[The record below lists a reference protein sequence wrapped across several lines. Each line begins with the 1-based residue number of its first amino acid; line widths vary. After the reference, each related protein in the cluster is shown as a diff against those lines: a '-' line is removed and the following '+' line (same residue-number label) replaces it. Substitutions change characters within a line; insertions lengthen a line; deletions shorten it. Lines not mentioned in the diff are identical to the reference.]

1 MKNPQAKKDL
11 LLTILVA
18 VVGFSIPFVLY
29 WNELLAGNTFVNGDG
44 LTTIVPDL
52 PWMKNAIVEGE
63 FPLWNPYLAGGTP
76 RGIVAG
82 APGLYPFNWLLV
94 LVPVG
99 VQLYAFFALHLAMGG
114 AFMFRYLRCISCSPF
129 VATMVSTMYLFTVHM
144 GGYRKEHEM
153 LILAALYVP
162 VILYFAEGYLQRRK
176 LKWLFLCAGAMA
188 LQLLGGFLQYAIY
201 TDIAAFF
208 YLLAGA
214 IHRKFEVKKILKH
227 GILWVAAYFG
237 MVMLIILPTA
247 HFMLY
252 LAGGSGEAME
262 YDTFKSVSL
271 HPVKLLMA
279 VIPQLFG
286 ADVWSGLIENNYS
299 SGMDAELV
307 LGVAAVALLLASFT
321 LWKKDFRVRVMTG
334 LLAGSLVYACMGNI
348 PFVAQIVYRIPALNM
363 FRVPSRA
370 LFIATFSALVLIGC
384 AMERFGEDA
393 AFARRINLAN
403 AVVAALVLVVGLLYA
418 LQVFPCAGERLDI
431 LSVFKVPV
439 ALLLLY
445 LAVFYGCCFARK
457 RGSLTQL
464 SARNIVSAGVAV
476 IMIIQVMPYYSGASI
491 SNVEQNWAFSDEFV
505 DEVGTYKVWSPD
517 GSCRELVFNSA
528 ATYPIQGLNAYTNL
542 NLGNLYKYCM
552 STQTAPMN
560 RSGLYNSFPT
570 AGSVL
575 SQKNDL
581 VSMMGAKYIMLSPE
595 TDAEEY
601 GKVKVVSIQSTL
613 LAQEQVD
620 LLPADTYQVAA
631 FPVDVQTDKYY
642 RISFTVDAEKAG
654 DTIYTALDF
663 GGEYHP
669 NHVFY
674 FATSEGKLTCTAI
687 FRPVGDDPG
696 QVTLRIVA
704 LTLEPLNISNI
715 LLEEVDVEKTPQYCL
730 VSQQDGYNVYE
741 NLLVQ
746 DLIYAPKSV
755 ATISEDES
763 AQLYLQTQDY
773 DILNTS
779 YLTEPGLERDYS
791 NVQVE
796 ISNIELKNNR
806 VTAQVR
812 TDGECFINL
821 SQTYYPGWKAFV
833 DGEETELYEV
843 NGIIQGC
850 FVPEG
855 DHTVEFRFAPAVFY
869 LGAFISAVT
878 IIACAACVCG
888 EKYRAHHRKAQK
900 GTESEER

>member
-247 HFMLY
+247 QFMLY

-262 YDTFKSVSL
+262 FDTFKSVSL

-464 SARNIVSAGVAV
+464 SARNIISAGVAA
-476 IMIIQVMPYYSGASI
+476 IMIIQVMPYYSFAYI
-491 SNVEQNWAFSDEFV
+491 SNVEENWAISDEFI
-505 DEVGTYKVWSPD
+505 EQVGTHKVWSPD
-517 GSCRELVFNSA
+517 GSCTELVNNSSM
-528 ATYPIQGLNAYTNL
+528 TYPVQGLNAYTNL
-542 NLGNLYKYCM
+542 NLGNLYKYCT
-552 STQTAPMN
+552 SSQSAPMN
-560 RSGLYNSFPT
+560 ASGLYNKFSDT
-570 AGSVL
+570 DIIL
-575 SQKNDL
+575 TQKNDL
-581 VSMMGAKYIMLSPE
+581 LSMLGVKYVMLSPE
-595 TDAEEY
+595 MNAEQY
-601 GKVKVVSIQSTL
+601 VGVKVTGVDRTIVKQSKAEL
-613 LAQEQVD
+613 I
-620 LLPADTYQVAA
+620 PADTYQIAI
-631 FPVDVQTDKYY
+631 FGVDIAGDKYH
-642 RISFTVDAEKAG
+642 RVSFTVEAQKAG
-654 DTIYTALDF
+654 ETLYADLSF
-663 GGEYHP
+663 GTEYHP
-669 NHVFY
+669 AYMHY
-674 FATSEGKLTCTAI
+674 FITEDGELTCTAL
-687 FRPVGDDPG
+687 FPPVGED
-696 QVTLRIVA
+696 VRAVNFRIVA
-704 LTLEPLNISNI
+704 VTLEPLKITNVC
-715 LLEEVDVEKTPQYCL
+715 LEEVSTEEPQQYRF
-730 VSQQDGYNVYE
+730 VSQQEKYNIYE
-741 NLLVQ
+741 NLFAK
-746 DLIYAPKSV
+746 DLFYTPENVISV
-755 ATISEDES
+755 PETERAK
-763 AQLYLQTQDY
+763 LYIETQNY
-773 DILNTS
+773 DILHTS
-779 YLTEPGLERDYS
+779 YLFESGLDRDYS
-791 NVQVE
+791 AAQVK
-796 ISNIELKNNR
+796 ISDIRLKNNSAS
-806 VTAQVR
+806 AQVA
-812 TDGECFINL
+812 TDSECFINF
-821 SQTYYPGWKAFV
+821 SQTHYPGWKAFV
-833 DGEETELYEV
+833 DGKETEVYEV
-843 NGIIQGC
+843 NGLIQGC

-855 DHTVEFRFAPAVFY
+855 EHTVEFRFIPTVFY
-869 LGAFISAVT
+869 VGVALSALT
-878 IIACAACVCG
+878 IIICVACVCM
-888 EKYRAHHRKAQK
+888 EKRRRSTTKTAPQMEVE
-900 GTESEER
+900 G